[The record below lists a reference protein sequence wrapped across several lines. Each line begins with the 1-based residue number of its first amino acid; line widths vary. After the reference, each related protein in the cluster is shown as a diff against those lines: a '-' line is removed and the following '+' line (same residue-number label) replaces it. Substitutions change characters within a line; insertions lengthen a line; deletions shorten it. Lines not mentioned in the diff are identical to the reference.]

1 MGSRKPETVIRPQLS
16 FHPARSEGL
25 AMRTRLY
32 SLEELAD
39 IPGTTVFTAGRSR
52 EAYHLHKFC
61 MSLMEEPNR
70 QAFKADERA
79 YLDRYKMNE
88 DQKQAVIDRDFNR
101 LIDLG
106 GNIYFLVK
114 LSNTDGWSVQK
125 AVGTM
130 TGMTADEYAAMMR
143 AGGRSPDGNRS
154 IRENN
159 R

>member
-1 MGSRKPETVIRPQLS
+1 MRIRPY
-16 FHPARSEGL
+16 P
-25 AMRTRLY
+25 
-32 SLEELAD
+32 LEDLAD

-61 MSLMEEPNR
+61 MSLMEADNR
-70 QAFKADERA
+70 DAFKADERA
-79 YLDRYKMNE
+79 YLDCYRMNE
-88 DQKQAVIDRDFNR
+88 DQKQAVLARDFNR

-143 AGGRSPDGNRS
+143 AGGRSPEGNRS

>member
-1 MGSRKPETVIRPQLS
+1 
-16 FHPARSEGL
+16 
-25 AMRTRLY
+25 MRTRPY
-32 SLEELAD
+32 PLEDLED
-39 IPGTTVFTAGRSR
+39 IPGTTVFTAARSR
-52 EAYHLHKFC
+52 AAYHLHKFC
-61 MSLMEEPNR
+61 MSLMEAANR
-70 QAFKADERA
+70 EAFKRDERA
-79 YLDRYKMNE
+79 YLDRFRMTAE
-88 DQKQAVIDRDFNR
+88 QKQAVLDRDFNR

-143 AGGRSPDGNRS
+143 AGGRSPIGNRS
-154 IRENN
+154 IRED